1 MERTWVDHLVSQM
14 YRHASARPLGPPSPD
29 GLASA
34 LELMVRGRPI
44 RILVAVYDG
53 PDEPSHLPRW
63 VDELV
68 SEYLGGWD
76 RLREMGISRIDVWIP
91 HGLVEA
97 FQSDVPE
104 SVGGVSVIL
113 RDMQELNLPME
124 EVETATRSVVEAM
137 GEVDVGAVDV
147 GKRRGAAGP
156 EARPSQVAGAELE
169 LEEPE
174 RGARVRGERIE
185 ELLQELLRELRSG
198 GRVERDPRV
207 EELERALRELSR
219 EVRELKGLRGG
230 ESLRIESLE
239 RRVEELSRS
248 IDMLLMLVKF
258 LASGATV
265 TPSEWPARP
274 VPRGPSRAEARGPA
288 SVAEPRGP
296 RAEGETETVKDM
308 GARPAR
314 EMRPAPG
321 EGVSLD
327 LLEEFARD
335 NPWADVLSRKDVKGD
350 EG

>member
-34 LELMVRGRPI
+34 LELRVRGRAI

-53 PDEPSHLPRW
+53 PEESSHLPRW

-68 SEYLGGWD
+68 SDYLGGWD
-76 RLREMGISRIDVWIP
+76 RLMEMGISRIDLWIP
-91 HGLVEA
+91 PELFER
-97 FQSDVPE
+97 FQAEVPE
-104 SVGGVSVIL
+104 SFRGVSIVL
-113 RDMQELNLPME
+113 RNTQELNLPME
-124 EVETATRSVVEAM
+124 DVETATRSVVEAM
-137 GEVDVGAVDV
+137 GEVDVGALDV
-147 GKRRGAAGP
+147 GERRPAAGP

-169 LEEPE
+169 LEEPT

-198 GRVERDPRV
+198 GRLERDPRV
-207 EELERALRELSR
+207 EELERALQELSR

-230 ESLRIESLE
+230 ESRRIESLE
-239 RRVEELSRS
+239 RRVDELSRS
-248 IDMLLMLVKF
+248 IDMLLMLVKL

-274 VPRGPSRAEARGPA
+274 GPRGPSRAEARGPIPPPA
-288 SVAEPRGP
+288 PRGP

-314 EMRPAPG
+314 ETRPAPG

-335 NPWADVLSRKDVKGD
+335 NPWADVLSRKGVKGD